1 MLAGLAVVAGCAP
14 GGNAGGS
21 PPSTSSAPSEVQILA
36 LAKEVAQCVRQN
48 GLPGFPDP
56 YFDNGELKLPPVDDN
71 VKQQGEAA
79 LDGPCKDK
87 WQQLQAMLP
96 NLKGGARESREV
108 PTPLAP
114 ADLDKLKLFTDCMR
128 QHGFANW
135 PDPDGNGQYHLGA
148 AGLPAGL
155 GKENRPEDKTFR
167 DALDACHQ
175 FGVPGMGFTN
185 Q

>member
-1 MLAGLAVVAGCAP
+1 MCRAAGHATVVGMRILRRSRTVAVLAGLAVVAGCAP

-36 LAKEVAQCVRQN
+36 LAKEVAQCVRSN

-71 VKQQGEAA
+71 VKQQGQAA

-96 NLKGGARESREV
+96 NQQGGARESREV
-108 PTPLAP
+108 PTPMAP
-114 ADLDKLKLFTDCMR
+114 ADLDKLKQFTD
-128 QHGFANW
+128 
-135 PDPDGNGQYHLGA
+135 
-148 AGLPAGL
+148 
-155 GKENRPEDKTFR
+155 
-167 DALDACHQ
+167 
-175 FGVPGMGFTN
+175 
-185 Q
+185 